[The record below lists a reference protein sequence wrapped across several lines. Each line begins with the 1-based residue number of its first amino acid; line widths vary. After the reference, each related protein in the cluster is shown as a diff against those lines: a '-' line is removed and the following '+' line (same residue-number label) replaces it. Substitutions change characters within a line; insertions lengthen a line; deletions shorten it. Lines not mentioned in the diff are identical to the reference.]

1 MEHGYHLGLR
11 HNMLITRRL
20 SQVTRINKGNLLCRM
35 FCIRCLFIL
44 LAFISNFKMHSTN
57 KITICMST
65 WLTLLLPMIEE
76 MYSCYRENGCPQEK
90 CRTLCIKGINKMLMG

>member
-35 FCIRCLFIL
+35 FCISSGIKKLAQAKKWAKAHIEILRC
-44 LAFISNFKMHSTN
+44 
-57 KITICMST
+57 
-65 WLTLLLPMIEE
+65 WLTLLLPIIEE
-76 MYSCYRENGCPQEK
+76 MDSC
-90 CRTLCIKGINKMLMG
+90 

>member
-20 SQVTRINKGNLLCRM
+20 SQVTRINKGNLLCIM
-35 FCIRCLFIL
+35 FCI
-44 LAFISNFKMHSTN
+44 
-57 KITICMST
+57 
-65 WLTLLLPMIEE
+65 
-76 MYSCYRENGCPQEK
+76 RENGCPQEK